1 MKKRAYRS
9 VDISMVN
16 VESLSKKVKGKRIA
30 VGTDVAKE
38 DYYACLMDEQR
49 EVVITTRWKHP
60 LHSRTF
66 VNLIKDLPASSIQV
80 AMEPSGSYGDPV
92 RQLLME
98 SGIEVFRV
106 SPKRSHDAAEV
117 YDGVASLHDAKSG
130 AIIAKLHL
138 DGASEP
144 WPIRGDQEREL
155 SAVINTMDMLHKQ
168 FHQNVNRLEALMAR
182 YWPEVSA
189 YMNLDSA
196 TFLELVGLLNGPGQ
210 VAVQPKKAR
219 RLMQAVGGRFLGQE
233 KIDKVIE
240 SAQNTIGLKI
250 IETEEE
256 ELGYLAQRTRE
267 LQRELNKAKKKVE
280 RLSQGKEST
289 REMGKV
295 VGKAT
300 AAVVVSGG
308 GDPLEYDSASQ
319 WVKSLGLNLKEKSSG
334 KYKGKLTITKRGS
347 GQARRWLYFAVL
359 RLIQT
364 DEIVRAWYARKIARD
379 GGIKMKAIIAIMR
392 KLAGALWHVARA
404 ETFDTRKLFNVE
416 RLGLCKG

>member
-9 VDISMVN
+9 VDISRVN
-16 VESLSKKVKGKRIA
+16 MDRLSEKVKGKRIA
-30 VGTDVAKE
+30 VGMDVAKE

-49 EVVITTRWKHP
+49 EAVITTKWKHP
-60 LHSRTF
+60 LHSRAF
-66 VNLIKDLPASSIQV
+66 VNLISSLATSSMEV

-98 SGIEVFRV
+98 SGIKVFRV

-144 WPIRGDQEREL
+144 WPIRGEQEREL

-168 FHQNVNRLEALMAR
+168 FHQNVNRLEALTAR
-182 YWPEVSA
+182 YWPEVSVC
-189 YMNLDSA
+189 MGLDSA
-196 TFLELVGLLNGPGQ
+196 TFLELVGRLNGPRQ
-210 VAVQPKKAR
+210 VAAHPKKAR
-219 RLMQAVGGRFLGQE
+219 RLMQQVGGQFLGQE

-240 SAQNTIGLKI
+240 SAQNTIGLRMVD
-250 IETEEE
+250 TEEE
-256 ELGYLAQRTRE
+256 ELGYLARRTRE

-280 RLSQGKEST
+280 RLSQDKEST
-289 REMGKV
+289 KEIGKV

-308 GDPLEYDSASQ
+308 GDALDYDSASK

-334 KYKGKLTITKRGS
+334 KHKGRLMITKRGS

-359 RLIQT
+359 RLIQK
-364 DEIVRAWYARKIARD
+364 DAIVKAWYARKVARD
-379 GGIKMKAIIAIMR
+379 GGVRMKAIIAIMR
-392 KLAGALWHVARA
+392 KLVTALWHVARGK
-404 ETFDTRKLFNVE
+404 TFDTRKLFNVK
-416 RLGLCKG
+416 RLGLCNG

>member
-9 VDISMVN
+9 MDISKVN
-16 VESLSKKVKGKRIA
+16 MDSLNEKVKGKRIA
-30 VGTDVAKE
+30 VGMDVAKE
-38 DYYACLMDEQR
+38 DYYACLMNEQR
-49 EVVITTRWKHP
+49 EAVITTRWKHP
-60 LHSRTF
+60 LHSPTF
-66 VNLIKDLPASSIQV
+66 VNLIRNLAASSIEV

-98 SGIEVFRV
+98 SGIKVFRV

-144 WPIRGDQEREL
+144 WPIRGEQEREL

-168 FHQNVNRLEALMAR
+168 FHQNVNRLEALTAR
-182 YWPEVSA
+182 YWPEVSVC
-189 YMNLDSA
+189 MDLNST
-196 TFLELVGLLNGPGQ
+196 TFLELVGRLNGPRQ
-210 VAVQPKKAR
+210 VAAQPKKAR
-219 RLMQAVGGRFLGQE
+219 RLMQEVGGHFLLQQ

-240 SAQNTIGLKI
+240 SAQNTIGLKMVV
-250 IETEEE
+250 TEEE
-256 ELGYLAQRTRE
+256 ELGYLARRTRE

-289 REMGKV
+289 KEIGKV

-308 GDPLEYDSASQ
+308 GDALDYDNASQ

-334 KYKGKLTITKRGS
+334 KHKGRLMITKRGS

-359 RLIQT
+359 RLIQK
-364 DEIVRAWYARKIARD
+364 DVIVKAWYARKVARD
-379 GGIKMKAIIAIMR
+379 GGVKMKAIIAIMR
-392 KLAGALWHVARA
+392 KLVMALWHVARGK
-404 ETFDTRKLFNVE
+404 TFDTRKLFNVE
-416 RLGLCKG
+416 RLGLCNG